1 MEGYCHATYY
11 HHSITLYIITLHDM
25 HRIKEKGLHMMFIG
39 TIYTEVCLDR
49 GYAPLNLVLVDLL
62 EPLVPPSP
70 PSE

>member
-1 MEGYCHATYY
+1 
-11 HHSITLYIITLHDM
+11 M

-39 TIYTEVCLDR
+39 TIYIGVCLDR